1 MNAAIQNETTG
12 ACPQARNYCDI
23 SIMLPVD
30 FRLQSGEALSRPELR
45 LRVYGDTE
53 KPAIAVSG
61 GISSGRA
68 VAATPDSAG
77 EMGHS
82 GWWRDIVRQGGPVDL
97 DDYCVIGF
105 DFLPGHDE
113 IARTIGTADQA
124 RALANALDIVNIERL
139 HAFIGAS
146 YGGLVALA
154 FAAAFPSRRERRCVI
169 SAAERA
175 HPAATAIR
183 GVQRRIVDFA
193 AQCGDPQEGVA
204 LARQLAMI
212 TYRTPEEFEARFDH
226 APGTARGEPSDVC
239 NYLISRGR
247 AFGMDAERYL
257 TLSDSIDR
265 HHVDPAEIKAASL
278 FIAVRSDRL
287 VPLSDMRRLAG
298 AVRAARLVEIDS
310 LYGHDA
316 FLKEADRIG
325 PVITA
330 FIQEQHA

>member
-1 MNAAIQNETTG
+1 MNAAIQNETTDRQ
-12 ACPQARNYCDI
+12 PSSQEYCDV
-23 SIMLPVD
+23 SIMLPAD
-30 FRLQSGEALSRPELR
+30 FRLESGEALSRPELR
-45 LRVYGDTE
+45 LRVYGDTSR
-53 KPAIAVSG
+53 PAIAVAG

-68 VAATPDSAG
+68 VAETPDSPTETGSA
-77 EMGHS
+77 
-82 GWWRDIVRQGGPVDL
+82 GWWRDIVRSGGPVNL
-97 DDYCVIGF
+97 DRYCVVGF

-113 IARTIGTADQA
+113 IAQTIATADQA
-124 RALANALDIVNIERL
+124 RALAQAFDILNIKKL
-139 HAFIGAS
+139 YAFIGAS
-146 YGGLVALA
+146 YGGMVALA
-154 FAAAFPSRRERRCVI
+154 FAAEYPSKLERLCVI

-183 GVQRRIVDFA
+183 GVQRRIVEFA

-212 TYRTPEEFEARFDH
+212 TYRTPEEFEARFDS
-226 APGTARGEPSDVC
+226 APGATRGEPTDVC

-265 HHVDPAEIKAASL
+265 HRVDPADIGAHSL
-278 FIAVRSDRL
+278 FIAARSDRL
-287 VPLSDMRRLAG
+287 VPLSDIRRLAG
-298 AVRAARLVEIDS
+298 AVKTAQLVEIDS

-325 PVITA
+325 PAITA
-330 FIQEQHA
+330 FLQEQNA